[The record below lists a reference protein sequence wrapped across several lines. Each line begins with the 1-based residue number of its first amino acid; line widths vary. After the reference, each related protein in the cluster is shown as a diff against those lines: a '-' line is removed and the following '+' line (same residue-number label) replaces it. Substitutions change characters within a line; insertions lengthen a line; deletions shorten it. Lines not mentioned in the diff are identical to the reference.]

1 MTVLRKLPRI
11 ESTIKNHV
19 RTFPSITAMKP
30 ANETEKLE
38 MHIFKSKNE
47 NMERATS
54 QSISVPIIHYDHE
67 PRSLSR
73 PFEKMEY
80 TLLQKSQQ
88 LFNSEMV
95 TFLLLL
101 TAYDFS
107 LKNDLAKFA
116 EIKSLS
122 EKDDAKENSGPVLVG
137 NEGPSIIVKATVCV
151 IAFIIMVIC
160 FSFKNTEKHVEYTH
174 KEHDNGNQE
183 GKYSKTNL
191 KTTMN

>member
-1 MTVLRKLPRI
+1 
-11 ESTIKNHV
+11 
-19 RTFPSITAMKP
+19 
-30 ANETEKLE
+30 
-38 MHIFKSKNE
+38 
-47 NMERATS
+47 MERATS

-88 LFNSEMV
+88 LFNSEM
-95 TFLLLL
+95 
-101 TAYDFS
+101 
-107 LKNDLAKFA
+107 
-116 EIKSLS
+116 KSLS

-160 FSFKNTEKHVEYTH
+160 LCFLFV
-174 KEHDNGNQE
+174 
-183 GKYSKTNL
+183 
-191 KTTMN
+191 